1 MKIITATMA
10 SNIAN
15 DFLNNDCAP
24 IIKDT
29 MDRILAKAEQ
39 GEHCASM
46 PINQSW
52 SEEKTNSLVLFFLGL
67 GYKVERYSTLLKIMW

>member
-10 SNIAN
+10 NNIAN

-29 MDRILAKAEQ
+29 MDRILAYAEK
-39 GEHCASM
+39 GEHCTGMS
-46 PINQSW
+46 INQAW
-52 SEEKTNSLVLFFLGL
+52 SDEKITSLTLFFLGL
-67 GYKVERYSTLLKIMW
+67 GYKVEKHSTFLKIMW

>member
-24 IIKDT
+24 VIRDT
-29 MDRILAKAEQ
+29 MDRILTQAEK
-39 GEHCASM
+39 GEHSTGM
-46 PINQSW
+46 FINQAW
-52 SEEKTNSLVLFFLGL
+52 SDEKITNLTLFFLGL
-67 GYKVERYSTLLKIMW
+67 GYKVEKHPTFLKIVW

>member
-24 IIKDT
+24 VIKNT

-39 GEHCASM
+39 GEHRTGM
-46 PINQSW
+46 PIHTSW
-52 SEEKTNSLVLFFLGL
+52 SDEKTTSLVLFFLGL
-67 GYKVERYSTLLKIMW
+67 GYKVERHSTLLEIMW